1 MLLVDVRHPAMPA
14 DVDAWH
20 WLGKVVGQRAL
31 VATKVDKLPRGQR
44 IRAVRELE
52 SVFQNPVL
60 PVSAETGEG
69 LDELWKLIDRLAN
82 SRKDKQRSSSS
93 LRPPRAMAPPPRKK

>member
-44 IRAVRELE
+44 ILAVRELE

-69 LDELWKLIDRLAN
+69 LDELWKLIDRLASN
-82 SRKDKQRSSSS
+82 RNINPRSRKPSPPKGTA
-93 LRPPRAMAPPPRKK
+93 LRPPKK